1 MINSQ
6 LFSNFLRRRRFLK
19 YARPADRQVRHKLG
33 QLFLLLIGL
42 ILINSLSMVHFEA
55 LGWGDALW
63 LSITTATTV
72 GYGDFSASSWQGRL
86 VTVVC
91 MYMFAIGL
99 LAQFAAEFFEYRL
112 QIREDKKTGNWIWGD
127 MKNHLLII
135 NTPDDNTDVYLQGLI
150 SEIRATPELAE
161 LPIQLL
167 THKYPQG
174 LPHEVSQYGVV
185 HRHGVAEDN
194 ANLLAVNVSE
204 AAYIAILARTAG
216 DAVSDSLTFDV
227 LSRLDDL
234 GSSAMIAAECAVDS
248 NRQRLKE
255 AGAAVVIRPIRAY
268 PELLVRSLVAP
279 GTEAVLE
286 NLFTHSQSHMVRVDL
301 DFDGLVWKQLVLAML
316 NADLGQP
323 VAYVDD
329 GGVHTTPAPDKVCT
343 GKAVIVLIGED
354 QRVSASQVA
363 GCLEQLP

>member
-6 LFSNFLRRRRFLK
+6 LFTNFLRRRRFLR
-19 YARPADRQVRHKLG
+19 YAQPTNHRVRYKLG
-33 QLFLLLIGL
+33 RLLLLLVGL
-42 ILINSLSMVHFEA
+42 ILVNSLAMVRFEG
-55 LGWGDALW
+55 LGWEDALW

-72 GYGDFSASSWQGRL
+72 GYGDFSAASWQGRL

-99 LAQFAAEFFEYRL
+99 LAQFAAEFFESRL
-112 QIREDKKTGNWIWGD
+112 QIREDKKTGNWTWDD
-127 MKNHLLII
+127 MKNHLLIL
-135 NTPDDNTDVYLQGLI
+135 NTPDDNTDVYLESLI
-150 SEIRATPELAE
+150 REIRATPELAE

-174 LPHEVSQYGVV
+174 LPHEVSQQGVV

-194 ANLLAVNVSE
+194 ANLMAVNASD

-216 DAVSDSLTFDV
+216 DPISDSLTFDV
-227 LSRLDDL
+227 LSRLEEL
-234 GSSAMIAAECAVDS
+234 GSNAVIAAECAVDG

-255 AGAAVVIRPIRAY
+255 AGAEVVIRPIRAY

-279 GTEAVLE
+279 GTETVLE
-286 NLFTHSQSHMVRVDL
+286 NLFTHEQSHMVRI
-301 DFDGLVWKQLVLAML
+301 DFDFEGLVWRQVVFAML

-323 VAYVDD
+323 VAYIDD
-329 GGVHTTPAPDKVCT
+329 GGVHSTPEPDKLCS
-343 GKAVIVLIGED
+343 GKAIISLTREQQQVTAD
-354 QRVSASQVA
+354 QVA
-363 GCLEQLP
+363 KCLQQ